1 VNVYRASDE
10 RENAVWLS
18 ELEETADRLGL
29 STDARSHATDL
40 FLSSVPEEDRSK
52 RTTMAAALYVAG
64 LIAGE
69 QRSQGTVAEAAG
81 VSRLTI
87 QQQWKELLDGAG
99 LDPPEW

>member
-1 VNVYRASDE
+1 VYRASDE
-10 RENAVWLS
+10 RDNEAWLT

-29 STDARSHATDL
+29 STRARSHARDL
-40 FLSSVPEEDRSK
+40 FLSSVPDQDRSK
-52 RTTMAAALYVAG
+52 RATMAAALYVAG

-69 QRSQGTVAEAAG
+69 QRSQGTVADASD
-81 VSRLTI
+81 VSRLTV